1 MMELVFD
8 RVENIVE
15 KGENAG
21 SSIFSFSHNIFKKA
35 SFIKLLKI
43 AW

>member
-1 MMELVFD
+1 MVQFLFD

-21 SSIFSFSHNIFKKA
+21 HHHIFLHYKR
-35 SFIKLLKI
+35 
-43 AW
+43 